1 MDVKKIKVFS
11 DKSKKI
17 FIVVFGVALT
27 IRLINFYSLLPSKID
42 TALFSL
48 ITVWAFA
55 ILIIDALSKDVKIYK
70 TDYLLLG
77 FILAILCSTFL

>member
-1 MDVKKIKVFS
+1 MDVKKIKFFS

-70 TDYLLLG
+70 TDFMYKQLKMI
-77 FILAILCSTFL
+77 ILD